1 MDIGRELGRQETE
14 VVEVETDGVGS
25 TVVPR
30 YNGAWVGIRN
40 WGSRERRDCGKRR
53 MQECRNCR
61 N

>member
-14 VVEVETDGVGS
+14 VVEVETDGIGS

-40 WGSRERRDCGKRR
+40 WGSIERRDCGKRS
-53 MQECRNCR
+53 
-61 N
+61 